1 MLCSST
7 MLKNRTFDSLV
18 LSCPAPARQVWGMG
32 GRDGL
37 EKRPTFS
44 FYCYTEWTMK
54 DTLSGALKETKKET
68 KEVLYSY
75 RKCALMT

>member
-54 DTLSGALKETKKET
+54 DTLSGALKGARR
-68 KEVLYSY
+68 
-75 RKCALMT
+75 RKRRKYYIVTGNVH